1 MKQYL
6 SLKASAGTG
15 KTFALSAR
23 YISLLLNGVKSS
35 EILCLTFTNKAA
47 SEMKQ
52 RIIST
57 ILNFE
62 STKNEPLL
70 EVVCSNLGIS
80 KSEAIDKKNTI
91 LSDFLNSQINVYTI
105 DKFVNMILKEF
116 SGYAQIADNYQIKK
130 INKGFF
136 AYHFLKWLDEKQ
148 SDLLINFI
156 YNEGKSLDSLFDI
169 FRSLEEKN
177 EYFNPKYINKSSIF
191 QLKNYILDLA
201 YRLKNIVEN
210 SSNVTQSAK
219 KAVDFVDFESFLDK
233 SKTWLYKNGFCEF
246 LHFKKIKSEEAE
258 INFISLKNACGEYF
272 RLTSQSNLWHIFEI
286 YKDFLKFK
294 EKFYQ
299 NYGQFEFNDITNL
312 VYKLLNQGIDKDF
325 LQFRLDMKFNHLLID
340 EFQDTSLIQ
349 YKILKP
355 LISEIVSGQSHDYKT
370 FFYVGDVKQ
379 AIYRFRNGKKE
390 LFDSLQN
397 EFSNIETEE
406 LSVNFRSSKNV
417 VNFCNQT
424 FSNLDGFNYSK
435 QISNSF
441 RNGLIKVQNISDNWQ
456 NDLLTEVKYLLNNNI
471 SPNNIAI
478 LTFAND
484 EVGQIYDYFRE
495 YAPEIELNTETTN
508 LLINQSSPKAIINIF
523 KYFYFEDAIYL
534 KNFNALCNKPLD
546 NDIEI
551 ERDLSDLS
559 KLCAKIG
566 KKFGIFDDY
575 LKAFLDV
582 VSSFSNIV
590 DFVYEID
597 FCDTIINSSER
608 NGVLAM
614 TIFKSKGL
622 EFDNVIVLDRIKKVN
637 NFANPIL
644 FDYDGIEL
652 RNIFYSLGG
661 LEEFDQNYANA
672 KDNEKSFKK
681 NDLFNILYVALT
693 RAKTNM
699 TILKKEQN
707 SEFDKLNLV
716 PCEIGS
722 LEVYMDERP
731 KLKFTKAN
739 TPTFSIPKQ
748 NIKVAS
754 KQWLGDYASEYFGV
768 ITHFLLENISVFDE
782 KNLYEILKMA
792 KFKFYGF
799 VEDVVFDEITRK
811 LLILFNDEKF
821 KILVNNAK
829 YALKE
834 QPLVFNGEL
843 KIIDLYLDFGDFGV
857 VIDYKT
863 GKKNEDNF
871 TQVAGYKKALTSILS
886 KKIIAFILYI
896 DDKPEFFEVD

>member
-23 YISLLLNGVKSS
+23 YISLLLKGVKSS

-47 SEMKQ
+47 NEMKQ
-52 RIIST
+52 RIVST
-57 ILNFE
+57 ILSLE
-62 STKNEPLL
+62 SEKNKTLL
-70 EVVCSNLGIS
+70 DVVSSNLGIS
-80 KSEAIDKKNTI
+80 RDQAIDKKNSI

-116 SGYAQIADNYQIKK
+116 SGYAQIGDNYQIRK
-130 INKGFF
+130 INKSFF
-136 AYHFLKWLDEKQ
+136 LYHFLNWLDEKQ

-156 YNEGKSLDSLFDI
+156 YNEGKSLDSLLDVFK
-169 FRSLEEKN
+169 SLEEKN
-177 EYFNPKYINKSSIF
+177 EHFGTTYIDKSSIL
-191 QLKNYILDLA
+191 QLKNCILDLA
-201 YRLKNIVEN
+201 YRLKNTVEN
-210 SSNVTQSAK
+210 SPNVTSSAK
-219 KAVDFVDFESFLDK
+219 KAVDFVDFESFIEK
-233 SKTWLYKNGFCEF
+233 SKTWLYKDSFCEF

-258 INFISLKNACGEYF
+258 LNFVSLKNACGEYF
-272 RLTSQSNLWHIFEI
+272 RLTSQNNLWHIFEI
-286 YKDFLKFK
+286 YKYFLKFK
-294 EKFYQ
+294 QRFYE

-355 LISEIVSGQSHDYKT
+355 LISEIVSGQSYGYKT

-397 EFSNIETEE
+397 EFPNIETEE
-406 LSVNFRSSKNV
+406 LFVNFRSSNTV

-424 FSNLDGFNYSK
+424 FGNLDGFDYSK
-435 QISNSF
+435 QISNSS
-441 RNGLIKVQNISDNWQ
+441 RNGLVKIKNISDNWQ
-456 NDLLTEVKYLLNNNI
+456 NELLVEVKYLLDNNI

-484 EVGQIYDYFRE
+484 EVGQIYDFFRE

-559 KLCAKIG
+559 RLCVMIG

-582 VSSFSNIV
+582 VSSFSSIV

-637 NFANPIL
+637 NFTNPIL

-652 RNIFYSLGG
+652 RNIFYSLSG
-661 LEEFDQNYANA
+661 LEEFDQNYATA
-672 KDNEKSFKK
+672 KENEKSFKK

-699 TILKKEQN
+699 IVLKKEKN
-707 SEFDKLNLV
+707 SEFDKLNLI
-716 PCEIGS
+716 PCENGS
-722 LEVYMDERP
+722 LEVCNNENP
-731 KLKFTKAN
+731 KMEFIKAH
-739 TPTFSIPKQ
+739 TPIFAIQKQ
-748 NIKVAS
+748 NIKTTN
-754 KQWLGDYASEYFGV
+754 KHWLGDYASEYFGV
-768 ITHFLLENISVFDE
+768 ITHYILENISAFDE
-782 KNLYEILKMA
+782 KSLFDILQIA

-799 VEDVVFDEITRK
+799 VEDVVFDEIAQK

-843 KIIDLYLDFGDFGV
+843 KIIDLYLDFVDFGV

-871 TQVAGYKKALTSILS
+871 IQVAGYKKALTSILS

-896 DDKPEFFEVD
+896 DDKPSFFEVS